1 MRPTVPTADS
11 SRSVSAVSVT
21 PQLVETRLGPVE
33 VAVVGEGAPV
43 LVVHGTPGG
52 WDQAAAMA
60 RFMTDDPAAGVKA
73 ILPSRPGYL
82 GTELGERATIDA
94 QADLHAALLD
104 ALGVERVG
112 VLCWSGGGPS
122 TYRLAVRHPDRVRAV
137 VALDAVSKA
146 YPRPREEVAER
157 LMFTTRAGNW
167 LLRAMAAHAPKQLIS
182 ATLEAEGSLT
192 TEQLEE
198 RTREVFG
205 DERKR
210 RFVLELDASVLR
222 HDGRQAGYDNDI
234 DAFEAIESLE
244 LERVEAPCLIVQG
257 SVDTDV
263 TPDYSDFAVATI
275 PNAELLTLDGGTHLA
290 FYTHPEAAGAQERAL
305 ELLLR

>member
-1 MRPTVPTADS
+1 VS
-11 SRSVSAVSVT
+11 VVSVS

-60 RFMTDDPAAGVKA
+60 RFLTDAEPGPGVKA

-82 GTELGERATIDA
+82 GSELGERATIDA

-122 TYRLAVRHPDRVRAV
+122 SYRLAVRHPDRVRAV

-146 YPRPREEVAER
+146 YPRPHEDLPTR
-157 LMFTTRAGNW
+157 LMFTTRPGNW
-167 LLRAMAAHAPKQLIS
+167 LLRAMAAHAPKQLIQ
-182 ATLEAEGSLT
+182 ATLDAEGSLSKAQV
-192 TEQLEE
+192 EQ
-198 RTREVFG
+198 RASEVFE
-205 DERKR
+205 DDVKR

-222 HDGRQAGYDNDI
+222 HDGRQVGYDNDI
-234 DAFEAIESLE
+234 DQFEAIET

-257 SVDTDV
+257 SADTDV
-263 TPDYSDFAVATI
+263 PPDFSDFAVSRI

-290 FYTHPEAAGAQERAL
+290 FYTHPEATSAQARAL
-305 ELLLR
+305 SLLLR

>member
-1 MRPTVPTADS
+1 M
-11 SRSVSAVSVT
+11 SAVSAT

-82 GTELGERATIDA
+82 GTSLEGRESIDA
-94 QADLHAALLD
+94 QTDLHAALLD

-146 YPRPREEVAER
+146 YPRPHEDVAER

-167 LLRAMAAHAPKQLIS
+167 LLRAMAAHAPQQLIS
-182 ATLEAEGSLT
+182 ATLQAEGSLSK
-192 TEQLEE
+192 EQLEQ
-198 RTREVFG
+198 RTHDVFG

-234 DAFEAIESLE
+234 DQFEAIETLE

-263 TPDYSDFAVATI
+263 TPDYSDFAAARL

-290 FYTHPEAAGAQERAL
+290 FYTHPEATDAQGRAL
-305 ELLLR
+305 KLLLR

>member
-1 MRPTVPTADS
+1 M
-11 SRSVSAVSVT
+11 SAASDRDAAPT
-21 PQLVETRLGPVE
+21 PQAVETRLGPVE

-60 RFMTDDPAAGVKA
+60 AFLARADGGAGVKA

-82 GTELGERATIDA
+82 GTALDDARRTIDA

-122 TYRLAVRHPDRVRAV
+122 SYRLAVRHPDRVRAV

-146 YPRPREEVAER
+146 YPRPHEDVPTR

-167 LLRAMAAHAPKQLIS
+167 LLRAMIAHAPKQLIS

-192 TEQLEE
+192 KEQLAQRVE
-198 RTREVFG
+198 EVFA
-205 DERKR
+205 DEQKR
-210 RFVLELDASVLR
+210 RFVLDLDASVAR
-222 HDGRQAGYDNDI
+222 HGGRAAGYDNDI
-234 DAFEAIESLE
+234 DQFEAIGALE
-244 LERVEAPCLIVQG
+244 LERIEAPCLIVQG
-257 SVDTDV
+257 GADTDV
-263 TPDYSDFAVATI
+263 PPDYSEHAVATI
-275 PNAELLTLDGGTHLA
+275 PNAELLTLEGGTHLA
-290 FYTHPEAAGAQERAL
+290 FYTHPDSAAAQAQAL
-305 ELLLR
+305 ALLLR

>member
-1 MRPTVPTADS
+1 L
-11 SRSVSAVSVT
+11 SAVSVT
-21 PQLVETRLGPVE
+21 PQVLETRLGPVE
-33 VAVVGEGAPV
+33 VAVAGEGAPV

-60 RFMTDDPAAGVKA
+60 RFLTDAQDGAGVKA

-82 GTELGERATIDA
+82 GSPLEGRETIDA

-122 TYRLAVRHPDRVRAV
+122 SYRLAVRHPDRVRAV

-146 YPRPREEVAER
+146 YPRPHEDLPTR
-157 LMFTTRAGNW
+157 LMFTTRPGNW
-167 LLRAMAAHAPKQLIS
+167 LLRAMAAHAPKQLIQ
-182 ATLEAEGSLT
+182 ATLDAEGSLSKAEV
-192 TEQLEE
+192 EQ
-198 RTREVFG
+198 RATEVFE
-205 DERKR
+205 DDVKR

-234 DAFEAIESLE
+234 DQFETIDSLE

-257 SVDTDV
+257 SADTDV
-263 TPDYSDFAVATI
+263 PPDFSEHAVATI

-290 FYTHPEAAGAQERAL
+290 FYTHPDAASAQARAL

>member
-1 MRPTVPTADS
+1 MRSTVPTADS

-60 RFMTDDPAAGVKA
+60 RFMTDDPGAGVKA

-82 GTELGERATIDA
+82 GTELEHTTIDA

-122 TYRLAVRHPDRVRAV
+122 SYRLAVRHPDRVRAV
-137 VALDAVSKA
+137 VSLDAVSKA
-146 YPRPREEVAER
+146 YPRPHEDVGER

-167 LLRAMAAHAPKQLIS
+167 LLRAMAAHAPKQLIQ
-182 ATLEAEGSLT
+182 ATLDAEGSLSKEDL
-192 TEQLEE
+192 EQ
-198 RTREVFG
+198 RASEVFG

-234 DAFEAIESLE
+234 DRFEAIESLE
-244 LERVEAPCLIVQG
+244 LERIEAPCLIVQG
-257 SVDTDV
+257 GADTDV
-263 TPDYSDFAVATI
+263 TPDYSDFAAATI

-290 FYTHPEAAGAQERAL
+290 FYTHPEASGAQVRAL

>member
-1 MRPTVPTADS
+1 MSARSDRSARPE
-11 SRSVSAVSVT
+11 
-21 PQLVETRLGPVE
+21 PQVVETRLGPVE

-60 RFMTDDPAAGVKA
+60 RFMTDDPGAGVKA

-82 GTELGERATIDA
+82 GTALGDCATIDA

-122 TYRLAVRHPDRVRAV
+122 SYRLAVRHPDRVRAI

-146 YPRPREEVAER
+146 YPRPHEDVPTR

-167 LLRAMAAHAPKQLIS
+167 LLRAMSAHAPKQLIQ
-182 ATLEAEGSLT
+182 ATLEAEGSLSKEEL
-192 TEQLEE
+192 EQ

-205 DERKR
+205 DDDKR

-222 HDGRQAGYDNDI
+222 HDGRQAGYGNDI
-234 DAFEAIESLE
+234 DQFEAIESLE

-263 TPDYSDFAVATI
+263 TPDYSDVAATTI

-290 FYTHPEAAGAQERAL
+290 FYTHPEASGAQERAL

>member
-1 MRPTVPTADS
+1 
-11 SRSVSAVSVT
+11 VSAVSVT

-60 RFMTDDPAAGVKA
+60 RFLTDAVPGPGVKA

-82 GTELGERATIDA
+82 GSPLDARETIDA

-122 TYRLAVRHPDRVRAV
+122 SYRLAVRHPDRVRAL

-146 YPRPREEVAER
+146 YPRPHEDLPTR
-157 LMFTTRAGNW
+157 LMFTTRSGNW
-167 LLRAMAAHAPKQLIS
+167 LLRAMAAHAPKQLIQ
-182 ATLEAEGSLT
+182 ATLDAEGSLSKAEV
-192 TEQLEE
+192 EQ
-198 RTREVFG
+198 RASEVFE
-205 DERKR
+205 DEVKR

-222 HDGRQAGYDNDI
+222 HDGRQTGYDNDI
-234 DAFEAIESLE
+234 DQFETIETLE

-257 SVDTDV
+257 SADTDV
-263 TPDYSDFAVATI
+263 PPDFSEHAVATI

-290 FYTHPEAAGAQERAL
+290 FYTHPEASGAQARAL
-305 ELLLR
+305 GLLLR

>member
-1 MRPTVPTADS
+1 MDA
-11 SRSVSAVSVT
+11 
-21 PQLVETRLGPVE
+21 QIVETRLGPVQ
-33 VAVVGEGAPV
+33 VAVQGEGAPV

-60 RFMTDDPAAGVKA
+60 RFLARGNASVKA

-82 GTELGERATIDA
+82 GTDLERGRAIDA

-122 TYRLAVRHPDRVRAV
+122 AYRLAVRHPDRVRAL
-137 VALDAVSKA
+137 VALDAVGKA
-146 YPRPREEVAER
+146 YPRPREDLPTR
-157 LMFTTRAGNW
+157 LMFTTRSGNW
-167 LLRAMAAHAPKQLIS
+167 LLRALAAHAPQQLIS
-182 ATLEAEGSLT
+182 ATLDAEGSLT
-192 TEQLEE
+192 KEQLAA
-198 RTREVFG
+198 RAAEVFA
-205 DERKR
+205 DDDKR
-210 RFVLELDASVLR
+210 RFVLDLDATVLR
-222 HDGRQAGYDNDI
+222 HGDRAAGYANDL
-234 DAFEAIESLE
+234 DQFEAIDSLE

-257 SVDTDV
+257 GADTDV
-263 TPDYSDFAVATI
+263 PPDYSEQAASTI

-290 FYTHPEAAGAQERAL
+290 FYTHPEAAGAQARAL

>member
-1 MRPTVPTADS
+1 M
-11 SRSVSAVSVT
+11 SVT
-21 PQLVETRLGPVE
+21 PQVVETRLGPVE
-33 VAVVGEGAPV
+33 VAVIGEGAPV

-60 RFMTDDPAAGVKA
+60 RFMTDLDPGPGVKA

-82 GTELGERATIDA
+82 GTELGERETIDA

-122 TYRLAVRHPDRVRAV
+122 SYRLAVRHPDRVRAV

-146 YPRPREEVAER
+146 YPRPHEDLGER

-167 LLRAMAAHAPKQLIS
+167 LLRAMAAHAPKQLIE
-182 ATLEAEGSLT
+182 ATLQAEGSLSKDEL
-192 TEQLEE
+192 EQ

-205 DERKR
+205 DDVKR

-234 DAFEAIESLE
+234 DQFEAIGSLE
-244 LERVEAPCLIVQG
+244 LERIEAPCLIVQG

-263 TPDYSDFAVATI
+263 TPDYSDFAAATI
-275 PNAELLTLDGGTHLA
+275 PHAELLTLDGGTHLA
-290 FYTHPEAAGAQERAL
+290 FYTHPESSDAQGRAL